1 MMKVQDKSLD
11 NHKVEIKDLQI
22 TIKVAVN
29 DLNLVIGKKQSIE
42 TTKDMK
48 IVKIIKEEI
57 VMQTDNLLQEK
68 ETEEIL
74 GME

>member
-22 TIKVAVN
+22 TIKVTVN

-68 ETEEIL
+68 ETEEIP

>member
-57 VMQTDNLLQEK
+57 VMQTGNLLQEK
-68 ETEEIL
+68 ETEKIL

>member
-1 MMKVQDKSLD
+1 MKVQDKSLD

-57 VMQTDNLLQEK
+57 VMQTGNLLQEK
-68 ETEEIL
+68 ETEKIL